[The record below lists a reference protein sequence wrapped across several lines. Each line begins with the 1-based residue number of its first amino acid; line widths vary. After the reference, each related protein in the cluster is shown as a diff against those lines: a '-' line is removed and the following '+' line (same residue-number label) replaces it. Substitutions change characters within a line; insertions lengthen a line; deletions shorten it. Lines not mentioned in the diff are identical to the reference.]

1 MTFYFRFRQL
11 LGFLM
16 SFKSHKEWCDIYDK
30 FVSRHKN
37 KKFTISDYLDII
49 TPADEWLPAKKIRF
63 EDIQINVPNN
73 IEKYLER
80 AYGNTYMEL
89 PPIENR
95 EQHFCIE
102 IDFGL

>member
-1 MTFYFRFRQL
+1 M
-11 LGFLM
+11 M

-30 FVSRHKN
+30 YVSRHKD
-37 KKFTISDYLDII
+37 KKYTISDYHDII
-49 TPADEWLPAKKIRF
+49 TPADEWLPAKKIKF

-80 AYGNTYMEL
+80 AYGDTYMEL
-89 PPIENR
+89 PPVENR

-102 IDFGL
+102 IDLR